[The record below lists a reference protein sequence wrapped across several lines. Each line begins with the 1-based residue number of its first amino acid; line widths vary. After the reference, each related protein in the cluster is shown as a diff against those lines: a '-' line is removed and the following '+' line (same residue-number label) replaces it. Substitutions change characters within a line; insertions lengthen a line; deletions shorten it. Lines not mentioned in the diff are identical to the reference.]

1 MKCDNGE
8 FLLSW
13 KQESTHSLTLKM
25 SMSGRAVTALCTLS
39 LVNFLENYMRTLI
52 SVSIIP
58 FLDYDSYDYSLLS
71 GE

>member
-1 MKCDNGE
+1 
-8 FLLSW
+8 
-13 KQESTHSLTLKM
+13 M